1 MKGCGMENEFD
12 KVKRRWDAL
21 DTTHIEAAL
30 AHLREYEHDIQLF
43 IADYVAAL
51 CDVTVA
57 DMFLGSDVVYLAHAR
72 WLYWYT
78 YRYATN
84 ESFDKI
90 AAQRFPNGHVFVQRT
105 IQHGVNKMSLM
116 IEKEEL
122 WNKRWCVLKKILR
135 LRESETRK
143 PKNNIIT
150 ICVPRELKDTIKI
163 EIKEK

>member
-1 MKGCGMENEFD
+1 MTSDFE
-12 KVKRRWDAL
+12 KVRQRWQNL
-21 DTTHIEAAL
+21 DTEHVSKAL
-30 AHLREYEHDIQLF
+30 EHLRQYERDIQLF

-51 CDVTVA
+51 CDVSVEE
-57 DMFLGSDVVYLAHAR
+57 MFKGSDVVYLAHAR

-90 AAQRFPNGHVFVQRT
+90 ASQRFPNGHVFVQRT
-105 IQHGVNKMSLM
+105 IQHGVNRMSLM
-116 IEKEEL
+116 IEREEL
-122 WNKRWCVLKKILR
+122 WNKRWCVLRKILR

-150 ICVPRELKDTIKI
+150 INVPRELTETIKI